1 VNWAITEKG
10 YSQRRAC
17 ALVGIDP
24 RVYRYRS
31 TRGDD
36 GPLRRRLRE
45 LSSERRRFVAAQPD
59 ASVTWCF
66 DVFEESALQTATAVG
81 GRATTDLDAL
91 LSADDVDAV
100 LIASPTNTHV
110 DMILRSAAAGKPILC
125 EKPIDVDM
133 ARVEQCREELA
144 AYDTPVQLGFNR
156 RFDPS
161 HAGVQKA
168 VAAGEIGDLELL
180 VITSRDPGPPPP
192 RAILEACGGLFRD
205 TTIHDMDM
213 ARFVLGEEPV
223 EVFAMAANRVDPVFA
238 ELNDVDTA
246 MILMRTESGALCHI
260 NNSRRTNYGYD
271 QRVEAFGAKGMV
283 RSNNHRPSEV
293 TRYTSGG
300 TATRDELLYFFIER
314 YRAAYEAE
322 IREFIDCITAGR
334 PPKVTF
340 EDGRRAL
347 VLSEAALKSYETN
360 RPVGVDYT

>member
-1 VNWAITEKG
+1 MRFGIIGTGRIGDMHA
-10 YSQRRAC
+10 R
-17 ALVGIDP
+17 LV
-24 RVYRYRS
+24 
-31 TRGDD
+31 
-36 GPLRRRLRE
+36 E
-45 LSSERRRFVAAQPD
+45 MQPD

-66 DVFEESALQTATAVG
+66 DVAEESAARTAAAVNAK
-81 GRATTDLDAL
+81 ATTDLDAL
-91 LSADDVDAV
+91 LGADDVDAV

-110 DMILRSAAAGKPILC
+110 DIILRSAEAGKPILC

-133 ARVEQCREELA
+133 KRVEECREKLTSH
-144 AYDTPVQLGFNR
+144 DVPIQLGFNR

-168 VAAGEIGDLELL
+168 VASGEIGELELL

-192 RAILEACGGLFRD
+192 RAILKACGGLFRD

-238 ELNDVDTA
+238 EFNDVDTA
-246 MILMRTESGALCHI
+246 MIVMRTASGALCHI

-271 QRVEAFGAKGMV
+271 QRVEAFGGKGMV

-293 TRYTSGG
+293 SRYGEG
-300 TATRDELLYFFIER
+300 ATASRDELLHFFIER

-322 IREFIDCITAGR
+322 IREFIERVTAGE

-347 VLSEAALKSYETN
+347 VLSEAALKSHQTN
-360 RPVGVDYT
+360 KPVEVVY

>member
-1 VNWAITEKG
+1 MLRFGIIGTGRIGDMHAKLV
-10 YSQRRAC
+10 
-17 ALVGIDP
+17 AL
-24 RVYRYRS
+24 
-31 TRGDD
+31 
-36 GPLRRRLRE
+36 
-45 LSSERRRFVAAQPD
+45 QPD
-59 ASVTWCF
+59 AQVTWCY
-66 DVFEESALQTATAVG
+66 DVFEDSAARTAASVG
-81 GRATTDLDAL
+81 AKATTDLDEL
-91 LSADDVDAV
+91 LGADDVDAV

-110 DMILRSAAAGKPILC
+110 EMILRAAAAGKPILC

-133 ARVEQCREELA
+133 AKVEECREKLSA
-144 AYDTPVQLGFNR
+144 FDVPLQLGFNR

-168 VAAGEIGDLELL
+168 VAAGEVGDLELL

-192 RAILEACGGLFRD
+192 RPILEACGGLFRD

-246 MILMRTESGALCHI
+246 MVVMQTASGTLCHI

-283 RSNNHRPSEV
+283 RSNNHRPTEV
-293 TRYTSGG
+293 SRHGAGG

-322 IREFIDCITAGR
+322 IRDFIDRVTAGL
-334 PPKVTF
+334 PPRVSF

-347 VLSEAALKSYETN
+347 ILSEAALKSYQTKK
-360 RPVGVDYT
+360 PVEVDFS